1 MKCPECQFENPGDFH
16 FCGKCGYQI
25 SIPSNPGKIEES
37 LKTKLERIQRY
48 LPSALVEKILSQRDE
63 IEGEQRQVTIMFCDI
78 KESTPLVEKLG
89 PEKAFS
95 FLNQILE
102 ILIQTV
108 HEYEGTVNEL
118 RGDGILALFGAPY
131 AIENAPF
138 RAIESALAI
147 HWGIAHFNETSGFQS
162 GLPLISLRI
171 GINTGPVVVGSVGND
186 LRVKFTAVG
195 DTINLAARME
205 QMAEPGTTYVTEDTF
220 RQTNEL
226 FEFKSLG
233 KKKIKG
239 KEKPLN
245 VYRVLFQKKEVHQ
258 LRLIPARKYYSKMV
272 GRDDELNRLTSQ
284 VIQVINGRG
293 SVVNVIGEAG
303 IGKSRLIAELKALNI
318 IDQVSL
324 IEGRAISIGKNLS
337 YHPIIDFLKQWAQI
351 SIDDAESTAF
361 EKLEMAVRNVC
372 PDSLSEVLPFVA
384 TLMRMTLPERYAQR
398 IKGVEG
404 EALERL
410 ILKNVRQLL
419 TNASKM
425 IPIVIVAEDL
435 HWADTSSF
443 ALLGS
448 LYRLAETERILFV
461 NLFRPGYELTSDKLI
476 NLIEE
481 KLPDHYVEINL
492 KPLDEQT
499 AKSILSAILNLSYKH
514 KDIID
519 RIIRRTGGNPFF
531 IEEVVSS
538 LIDQGAV
545 VQKNNLFQLTEKIN
559 TVDIP
564 HSIIDVLMTRIDQ
577 LEAETRDLLKAAS
590 VIGQEFHYRI
600 LSEVAR
606 KVIDIDA
613 RLAYLKVIQL
623 IRERKKMGEV
633 EYLFN
638 HSLVQEVAY
647 GSILP
652 TRKINF
658 HLKVASSIEKVFAQ
672 QLNKYYGMLA
682 YHYTKAQSPK
692 KTEEYLIK
700 AGEEALKSS
709 ASSEALN
716 YYQDALDL
724 YLNHF
729 SGALDPEKVA
739 VLEKNI
745 ALALYN
751 KGQHVRSVEY
761 FDKALNH
768 YWGPLPKHLFPTMLH
783 LSSGFFHFLVSL
795 YIPFLKF
802 KKTPT
807 LKDIET
813 IDLYFKKLKNLAIIN
828 PKRYFIES
836 IFFYKKLTRF
846 DLTKIDLGIGMFAG
860 ASNLF
865 SFTGISFGLSRRIIN
880 ILRNKIDEKDVKSYI
895 IFDFSDTLHKYM
907 AGDWTKATAHDD
919 GLVEKNLSI
928 GEIYW
933 TSQHYFW
940 HGCLALH
947 QGRLGISEQS
957 VNKLNDL
964 FDVYENKLSMLLK
977 YLLNTSLLME
987 SHQFHDALAEIDAG
1001 IEFGTRITLG
1011 TPLTELYSRQAHIQ
1025 ILINNL
1031 EGAKKSLTLAD
1042 NVRSEIDTV
1051 PWQLVDFYR
1060 SCFEYDLF
1068 QLNEALKK
1076 GDKNELTL
1084 YRKKANKSGKKFVKT
1099 TQKVA
1104 QYRTDSYRLRG
1115 VYYWLIDDQKNAIHW
1130 WQKAIKE
1137 GKSLDARIELA
1148 RTYFEV
1154 GKRLLEEKSKYE
1166 GLNGIRANEYLEK
1179 AQILFEEMNLQWD
1192 LDQLNRISGR

>member
-1 MKCPECQFENPGDFH
+1 MLCPKCQFENPDDFH
-16 FCGKCGYQI
+16 FCGKCGYQLHNL
-25 SIPSNPGKIEES
+25 PEQGKIEDS

-48 LPSALVEKILSQRDE
+48 LPSSLVEKILSQRDE
-63 IEGEQRQVTIMFCDI
+63 IEGERRQVTIMFCDI

-131 AIENAPF
+131 AIENAPY

-147 HWGIAHFNETSGFQS
+147 HWGIAHFNETSGYQS

-205 QMAEPGTTYVTEDTF
+205 QIAGPGMTYVTEETF
-220 RQTNEL
+220 RQTKEL
-226 FEFKSLG
+226 FEFKLLG

-245 VYRVLFQKKEVHQ
+245 VYRVLSQKKEVHQ
-258 LRLIPARKYYSKMV
+258 LRLIPERKYYSKMV
-272 GRDDELNRLTSQ
+272 GRDDELNQLTSQ
-284 VIQVINGRG
+284 IIHLINGQG
-293 SVVNVIGEAG
+293 SVINVIGEAG

-318 IDQVSL
+318 IDQVAL
-324 IEGRAISIGKNLS
+324 VEGRAISIGKNLS
-337 YHPIIDFLKQWAQI
+337 YHPIIDLLKHWARI
-351 SIDDAESTAF
+351 SIDDAEVTAV
-361 EKLEMAVRNVC
+361 EKLEMAIRNVC
-372 PDSLSEVLPFVA
+372 PDSISEVLPFVA

-398 IKGVEG
+398 VRNVEG
-404 EALERL
+404 EALEKL
-410 ILKNVRQLL
+410 ILKSVRQLL

-425 IPIVIVAEDL
+425 LPIIIVAEDL
-435 HWADTSSF
+435 HWADTSSV

-448 LYRLAETERILFV
+448 LYRLVEKERILFV
-461 NLFRPGYELTSDKLI
+461 NVFRPGYESTSDRLTELI
-476 NLIEE
+476 LE
-481 KLPDHYVEINL
+481 KVPDHYVEINL
-492 KPLDEQT
+492 RPLDNPT

-545 VQKNNLFQLTEKIN
+545 IKKNNLYQLTEKIN
-559 TVDIP
+559 KVDIP
-564 HSIIDVLMTRIDQ
+564 HSIVDVLMTRIDQ

-606 KVIDIDA
+606 KVGDIDD

-623 IRERKKMGEV
+623 IKERKKMGEV
-633 EYLFN
+633 EFLFN

-647 GSILP
+647 SSILP
-652 TRKINF
+652 TRKIKF
-658 HLKVASSIEKVFAQ
+658 HLKVASSIEKVFAE
-672 QLNKYYGMLA
+672 QLNRYYGMLA
-682 YHYTKAQSPK
+682 YHYTKAQSPE
-692 KTEEYLIK
+692 KTEKYLIK

-716 YYQDALDL
+716 YYQEALDL
-724 YLNHF
+724 YLNNF
-729 SGALDPEKVA
+729 SGALDSEKVA
-739 VLEKNI
+739 ILEKNI

-751 KGQHVRSVEY
+751 KGQQVRSVEY

-768 YWGPLPKHLFPTMLH
+768 YWGPLPKRLFPTILH

-795 YIPFLKF
+795 YLPFLKF
-802 KKTPT
+802 RKTPT
-807 LKDIET
+807 HKDIES

-836 IFFYKKLTRF
+836 IYFYKKLTRF
-846 DLTKIDLGIGMFAG
+846 DLGKVDMGIGMFAG

-865 SFTGISFGLSRRIIN
+865 SFTSISFGFSRRIIN
-880 ILRNKIDEKDVKSYI
+880 ILKPKIAIKDVKSYLI
-895 IFDFSDTLHKYM
+895 YDFSDTLHKYI
-907 AGDWTKATAHDD
+907 AGDWKNATSHDD
-919 GLVEKNLSI
+919 VLVEKNLNV

-940 HGCLALH
+940 HGCIALH
-947 QGRLGISEQS
+947 QGRLDISKQS
-957 VNKLNDL
+957 VNKLIDL
-964 FDVYENKLSMLLK
+964 FDIYENNLSMLLK
-977 YLLNTSLLME
+977 YLLNTSILME
-987 SHQFHDALAEIDAG
+987 SHQFHDALAEIEAG
-1001 IEFGTRITLG
+1001 IEFGTRVTLG
-1011 TPLTELYSRQAHIQ
+1011 TPLTELYSRRAHIQ
-1025 ILINNL
+1025 ILINNP
-1031 EGAKKSLTLAD
+1031 EGAKKSLELAD
-1042 NVRSEIDTV
+1042 NVRNEIDTV
-1051 PWQLVDFYR
+1051 PWQVVDFFR
-1060 SCFEYDLF
+1060 GRFEYDLF
-1068 QLNEALKK
+1068 QLTKSLKNN
-1076 GDKNELTL
+1076 DTNDFVR
-1084 YRKKANKSGKKFVKT
+1084 YRKKAGKSGKKLVKT

-1104 QYRTDSYRLRG
+1104 QYRTDSYRLKG
-1115 VYYWLIDDQKNAIHW
+1115 IYFWLIDNQKKAVHW
-1130 WQKAIKE
+1130 WQKAIAE
-1137 GKSLDARIELA
+1137 GEKLDARIELA
-1148 RTYFEV
+1148 RTYFEI
-1154 GKRLLEEKSKYE
+1154 GKRLLEEKSKYQQIL
-1166 GLNGIRANEYLEK
+1166 GVQADEYVKK
-1179 AQILFEEMNLQWD
+1179 AQILFEEMSLQWD
-1192 LDQLNRISGR
+1192 LDQLNRILEG